1 MEAPP
6 QTLAPALNGSG
17 GAWNAD
23 GVIVFAPSRSSPL
36 MRITATGGSAAP
48 MTRLGPQQQSHL
60 WPQMLP
66 DDSGVLLYVLGP
78 PETAGI
84 YLSSLDGDA
93 PTRLTAADSA
103 GVYLPSGWL
112 LWVRGG
118 TLVAQRLDIV
128 QAALVGE
135 TVTLADGVAVDDV
148 GFRGAVTVAETGLVA
163 YRTGAGSRRQLAWFD
178 RSGTAAGTA
187 GDSDGSSYLSPRVS
201 PEGRRVA
208 VSRTVGGN
216 TDVWLLEGARAS
228 RVTFDA
234 AIDYFPLWSGDG
246 TRIVFRSNR
255 TNQGDLYEK
264 LTNGASVEQQL
275 VTSAEIKIPNSW
287 SADGRFLLYSS
298 TDQTQPGSTDLW
310 VLEMSGD
317 RTPSVFLKTPFR
329 EGYSVFSP
337 NGRWIAYHSNESG
350 RQEIYVRPFVPPGAA
365 AGASGGQWQVS
376 TAGGIY
382 PVWRPDGKEV
392 FYVDPLS
399 AMMAAPIA
407 ITGSSLEP
415 VRRCTSFPRA
425 YMAEVWRLNRVG
437 NTTSPR
443 TGVSSSTW
451 NWTPPRRSRCSK
463 TGIPRRK
470 SDACRGYPSWPL

>member
-1 MEAPP
+1 
-6 QTLAPALNGSG
+6 
-17 GAWNAD
+17 
-23 GVIVFAPSRSSPL
+23 
-36 MRITATGGSAAP
+36 MRISATGGSAAP
-48 MTRLGPQQQSHL
+48 MTTLGPRQLSHL

-66 DDSGVLLYVLGP
+66 DDGGVLLYVFGP

-84 YLSSLDGDA
+84 YLSSRDGNA

-135 TVTLADGVAVDDV
+135 AVTLADGVAVDDV
-148 GFRGAVTVAETGLVA
+148 SFRGAVTVAETGLVA
-163 YRTGAGSRRQLAWFD
+163 YRTGAGSRQQLAWFD

-234 AIDYFPLWSGDG
+234 AIDDFPLWSGDG

-264 LTNGASVEQQL
+264 LTNGASVEQRL
-275 VTSAEIKIPNSW
+275 VTSAEIKIP
-287 SADGRFLLYSS
+287 
-298 TDQTQPGSTDLW
+298 
-310 VLEMSGD
+310 
-317 RTPSVFLKTPFR
+317 
-329 EGYSVFSP
+329 
-337 NGRWIAYHSNESG
+337 
-350 RQEIYVRPFVPPGAA
+350 
-365 AGASGGQWQVS
+365 
-376 TAGGIY
+376 TAGRRMVAFSCI
-382 PVWRPDGKEV
+382 PALIKRNRR
-392 FYVDPLS
+392 
-399 AMMAAPIA
+399 AP
-407 ITGSSLEP
+407 
-415 VRRCTSFPRA
+415 TS
-425 YMAEVWRLNRVG
+425 G
-437 NTTSPR
+437 
-443 TGVSSSTW
+443 
-451 NWTPPRRSRCSK
+451 C
-463 TGIPRRK
+463 
-470 SDACRGYPSWPL
+470 